1 MENSIKNKENNLQKK
16 TARAAGI
23 WYLAFIIGS
32 ILAQVFAKIGFG
44 SVAEITEVMAS
55 DDLGFRIGFVISMF
69 SAMCFFLAAWYLYV
83 LLNPVNKNLS
93 LLFLLLNLGGVV
105 VQCYNV
111 INLITGMAFLNEGQ
125 SQMAG
130 MYVNLYD
137 SGFNLSQ
144 IFYGA
149 WVFPLGYLIFKSGF
163 MPKILGVL
171 LMIDCFAILL
181 YFLQFFFFP
190 EITAIAYPLYAISA
204 LSEFSLTGWLLI
216 KGVKGKHH
224 E

>member
-1 MENSIKNKENNLQKK
+1 MENMINNKENNPRKR
-16 TARAAGI
+16 TARTAGI
-23 WYLAFIIGS
+23 WYISFIVGS
-32 ILAQVFAKIGFG
+32 ILAQAFAKIGFG
-44 SVAEITEVMAS
+44 TVAEITGVMAS
-55 DDLGFRIGFVISMF
+55 NRLGFRIGFVISMF
-69 SAMCFFLAAWYLYV
+69 SAMCFFLAAWYLYI
-83 LLNPVNKNLS
+83 LLNPVNKNIA

-105 VQCYNV
+105 VQCCNV
-111 INLITGMAFLNEGQ
+111 INLIAGMAFWYEGQ

-149 WVFPLGYLIFKSGF
+149 WVFPLGYLISKSSF

-190 EITAIAYPLYAISA
+190 EITVFAYPLYAISA
-204 LSEFSLTGWLLI
+204 LAEFSLTGWLLI
-216 KGVKGKHH
+216 KGVSR
-224 E
+224 